1 MIRLNLIEAAERA
14 SVAGETVTPVHVT
27 DVAAQVKTS
36 KKKTLVGLL
45 AALFVFVAFSCF
57 LSVFGVPKPLQGAL
71 PEPYL
76 SLIGAEDPSR
86 SALSLGAGQMTTAG
100 GTLEAQQMAAMAEA
114 KRREAMTVKGLVGAI
129 NHQAL
134 FNTKRLDYT
143 SYLPLE
149 KLSFQRTAVN
159 QFFTFMSTATPDD
172 VGFSDC
178 VFEAPNYYY
187 VRGSAV
193 KPTSQR
199 TFLDRLKTVSG
210 NFKTPPLPEN
220 APATDITAFG
230 EFNVTGPNLAA
241 ITSFVPAAEAASEVK
256 SLKAL
261 ATTNKVVLSGMDK
274 PAIEDLGVYKRY
286 TFTATSPADYVD
298 LQAFVAALAD
308 SPIRASIRK
317 ADLKFVKKDLLST
330 LYIVMLVG
338 Q

>member
-1 MIRLNLIEAAERA
+1 MIRLNLIDAAERE
-14 SVAGETVTPVHVT
+14 SLISNVNPVHVT
-27 DVAAQVKTS
+27 DVSSQVKTS
-36 KKKTLVGLL
+36 KRKALTIFLSI
-45 AALFVFVAFSCF
+45 LFVFVAFSCF
-57 LSVFGVPKPLQGAL
+57 LSVAGVPKPLQGAL
-71 PEPYL
+71 PSQYL
-76 SLIGAEDPSR
+76 DLIGAEDPSR

-100 GTLEAQQMAAMAEA
+100 GALEAQQMAAMAEA

-134 FNTKRLDYT
+134 FNNKRLDYT

-149 KLSFQRTAVN
+149 RLSFQRTALN
-159 QFFTFMSTATPDD
+159 QFLTFMSTATPDD

-187 VRGSAV
+187 VRGASV

-199 TFLDRLKTVSG
+199 AFLDRIKTVSG

-241 ITSFVPAAEAASEVK
+241 ISSFVPAADAASEIK

-261 ATTNKVVLSGMDK
+261 ATTNKVTLSGLDK
-274 PAIEDLGVYKRY
+274 PAIEDFGVYKRF
-286 TFTATSPADYVD
+286 TFIATTPADYVD
-298 LQAFVAALAD
+298 LQAFVAALSD
-308 SPIRASIRK
+308 SPIRASIQK

-330 LYIVMLVG
+330 LHIVMLVG

>member
-1 MIRLNLIEAAERA
+1 
-14 SVAGETVTPVHVT
+14 
-27 DVAAQVKTS
+27 
-36 KKKTLVGLL
+36 
-45 AALFVFVAFSCF
+45 
-57 LSVFGVPKPLQGAL
+57 
-71 PEPYL
+71 
-76 SLIGAEDPSR
+76 
-86 SALSLGAGQMTTAG
+86 
-100 GTLEAQQMAAMAEA
+100 
-114 KRREAMTVKGLVGAI
+114 
-129 NHQAL
+129 
-134 FNTKRLDYT
+134 
-143 SYLPLE
+143 LPLE

-274 PAIEDLGVYKRY
+274 PAIEDFGVYKRY

-308 SPIRASIRK
+308 SPIRAGIRK

>member
-1 MIRLNLIEAAERA
+1 MIRLNLIEVAEREFEVDNVA
-14 SVAGETVTPVHVT
+14 SVNLTNFAEV
-27 DVAAQVKTS
+27 QKKS
-36 KKKTLVGLL
+36 KKK
-45 AALFVFVAFSCF
+45 ALNVFLGFIFLCVAFCCF
-57 LSVFGVPKPLQGAL
+57 LSICGVPKALQGIFPAQFL
-71 PEPYL
+71 D
-76 SLIGAEDPSR
+76 LIGAEDPSR

-134 FNTKRLDYT
+134 FNNKRHDYA

-149 KLSFQRTAVN
+149 QLSFQRTAMN
-159 QFFTFMSTATPDD
+159 QFLTFLSTATPDD
-172 VGFSDC
+172 IGFSDC

-199 TFLDRLKTVSG
+199 AFLDRIKTVSG

-241 ITSFVPAAEAASEVK
+241 ITSFVPAAEASSEIK

-261 ATTNKVVLSGMDK
+261 ATTNKVALSGLDK
-274 PAIEDLGVYKRY
+274 PNIEDFGVYKRF
-286 TFTATSPADYVD
+286 TFVASTPADYVD
-298 LQAFVAALAD
+298 LQAFVAALTD

-317 ADLKFVKKDLLST
+317 ADLKFAKKDLLST